1 VVALGSTY
9 HEGHFFCAQCGDP
22 FTADTPF
29 VEKEG
34 YAWCV
39 GCHARRFSGKC
50 KRCRQPIIETVVSAL
65 GAEWCEGCFCCAVS
79 LDLFSRSF
87 SGRMGYA
94 DGSFLCRNVKVHS
107 LMGAIF

>member
-1 VVALGSTY
+1 MVVALGSTY

-39 GCHARRFSGKC
+39 GCHTRRFSGKC

-65 GAEWCEGCFCCAVS
+65 GAEWCEPCFCCAVS
-79 LDLFSRSF
+79 FIFIFASE
-87 SGRMGYA
+87 
-94 DGSFLCRNVKVHS
+94 CVS
-107 LMGAIF
+107 LTAGFV